1 MKFFFGVRSIKCEWF
16 GIVFVFHLL
25 KKKIMKRIL
34 VTFALFYTI
43 LSSGQ
48 ELIGKVWNSNHIF
61 GENPKENNL
70 YILTKPYDPEGDWGN
85 HIELS
90 TDGRFHSWY
99 SAKCGNDC
107 FTDSYGT
114 YEKVNVFYIR
124 FHLSKITNSCD
135 VKTQK
140 KKETS
145 LYYIHKV
152 SEREIYLIKST
163 GDLIKDQQK
172 AVNSKQ

>member
-1 MKFFFGVRSIKCEWF
+1 MFDFIQSTKLVNFFLIATRTKFFFGVRSIKCEWF
-16 GIVFVFHLL
+16 
-25 KKKIMKRIL
+25 
-34 VTFALFYTI
+34 
-43 LSSGQ
+43 
-48 ELIGKVWNSNHIF
+48 
-61 GENPKENNL
+61 
-70 YILTKPYDPEGDWGN
+70 
-85 HIELS
+85 
-90 TDGRFHSWY
+90 GRFHSWY

-114 YEKVNVFYIR
+114 YEKINAFYIR

-135 VKTQK
+135 VKTQR

>member
-1 MKFFFGVRSIKCEWF
+1 MFHIVLFYTEYKVSELFSNSYQSEVFFFEVRSIKCEWF
-16 GIVFVFHLL
+16 
-25 KKKIMKRIL
+25 
-34 VTFALFYTI
+34 
-43 LSSGQ
+43 
-48 ELIGKVWNSNHIF
+48 
-61 GENPKENNL
+61 
-70 YILTKPYDPEGDWGN
+70 
-85 HIELS
+85 
-90 TDGRFHSWY
+90 GRFHSWY

-114 YEKVNVFYIR
+114 YEKVNAFYIR

-152 SEREIYLIKST
+152 SERKIYLIKST

-172 AVNSKQ
+172 AMNSEQ

>member
-1 MKFFFGVRSIKCEWF
+1 MFHIVLFYTEYKVSESFSNSYQSEVFFFEVRSIKCEW
-16 GIVFVFHLL
+16 L
-25 KKKIMKRIL
+25 
-34 VTFALFYTI
+34 
-43 LSSGQ
+43 
-48 ELIGKVWNSNHIF
+48 
-61 GENPKENNL
+61 
-70 YILTKPYDPEGDWGN
+70 
-85 HIELS
+85 
-90 TDGRFHSWY
+90 GRFHSWY

-135 VKTQK
+135 VRTQK